1 MSAFET
7 ANLLVILNAGRAP
20 AWALQADADQTI
32 IPATAGAGVG
42 LDVASGDAL
51 KTMLVVR
58 VRENPAYRT
67 SYYSV
72 TTVDLTATYTITVNG
87 GTALSYDA
95 AAESAT
101 SVTDILEGLKAE
113 IEADA
118 STHALVAATVEA
130 AVTGDNARPARL
142 KLTDKT
148 STVHYVSAF
157 DDSPGTGVVTVTSDA
172 VSCSVTPWVYPRNR
186 RADPTLEPLCWTRT
200 TQALFAVTS
209 NNIALPLDT
218 AGYERLY
225 LQLSS
230 VTGHASDDADVD
242 VTVKVFVGP
251 CGLE

>member
-7 ANLLVILNAGRAP
+7 ANLLAILRAGREP
-20 AWALQADADQTI
+20 VWALQTDADQTI

-51 KTMLVVR
+51 QTLIVVR

-67 SYYSV
+67 SYYTVS
-72 TTVDLTATYTITVNG
+72 TVDLAATYTLTVNS

-118 STHALVAATVEA
+118 GTHALVAATVEA
-130 AVTGDNARPARL
+130 ATTGDNARPARL

-148 STVHYVSAF
+148 STVHFVSAF
-157 DDSPGTGVVTVTSDA
+157 DDTPGTGVVIVSSDA
-172 VSCSVTPWVYPRNR
+172 VSCSVTPWVYPRNV
-186 RADPTLEPLCWTRT
+186 RADAGLEPLCWART

-209 NNIALPLDT
+209 NNIALPLET

-230 VTGHASDDADVD
+230 VTGHASDAVA
-242 VTVKVFVGP
+242 VTATVKVFIGP

>member
-7 ANLLVILNAGRAP
+7 ANELVILNAGRLP
-20 AWALQADADQTI
+20 VWALQSDADQTI

-51 KTMLVVR
+51 KTLIVVR
-58 VRENPAYRT
+58 VRETPAYRT
-67 SYYSV
+67 SYYTV
-72 TTVDLTATYTITVNG
+72 TTVDLAATYTITING

-118 STHALVAATVEA
+118 GTHALVAVTVEA
-130 AVTGDNARPARL
+130 ATTGDNARPARL
-142 KLTDKT
+142 KITDKT

-157 DDSPGTGVVTVTSDA
+157 DDTPGTGVVTVASDA
-172 VSCSVTPWVYPRNR
+172 VSCSVTPWAYPRNQ
-186 RADPTLEPLCWTRT
+186 RADATLEPLCWTRT
-200 TQALFAVTS
+200 TQALVAVTS
-209 NNIALPLDT
+209 DNLSLPVDT

-225 LQLSS
+225 IRVSS
-230 VTGHASDDADVD
+230 LTGHASDAAAVNR
-242 VTVKVFVGP
+242 TVNVFIGP

>member
-7 ANLLVILNAGRAP
+7 ANLLVILNAGREP
-20 AWALQADADQTI
+20 TWALQSDADQTI
-32 IPATAGAGVG
+32 IPETAGAGVG
-42 LDVASGDAL
+42 LDIASGDAL
-51 KTMLVVR
+51 KTMIVVR
-58 VRENPAYRT
+58 VRENPAART
-67 SYYSV
+67 SYYTV
-72 TTVDLTATYTITVNG
+72 ETVDLAATYTITVNG

-113 IEADA
+113 IEGDA
-118 STHALVAATVEA
+118 GTHALVTATVEA
-130 AVTGDNARPARL
+130 EVTGDNARAARL
-142 KLTDKT
+142 KLADKT
-148 STVHYVSAF
+148 STAHYVSTF
-157 DDSPGTGVVTVTSDA
+157 DDSPGTGVVTVVSDA

-186 RADPTLEPLCWTRT
+186 RADSALEPVCWTRT

-209 NNIALPLDT
+209 GNIALPLDT

-230 VTGHASDDADVD
+230 VTKHASDAAA
-242 VTVKVFVGP
+242 VTASVKVFVGP